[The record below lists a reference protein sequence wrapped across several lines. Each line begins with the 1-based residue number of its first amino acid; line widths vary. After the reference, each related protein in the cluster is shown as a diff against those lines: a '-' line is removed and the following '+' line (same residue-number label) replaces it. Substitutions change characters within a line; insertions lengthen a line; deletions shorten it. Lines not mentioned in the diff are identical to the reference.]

1 MHTRAVELLKML
13 LTNGLVR
20 CGVKFYRLWRQK
32 LHLPAKKK
40 KKDKIPLNDKKPFK
54 MGKLSWVACHRLLPG
69 SVPARGVFMH
79 NRGAAFAVLMA
90 KKTP

>member
-1 MHTRAVELLKML
+1 MAWCGAVSNSIVYGDK
-13 LTNGLVR
+13 NYI
-20 CGVKFYRLWRQK
+20 CQQ
-32 LHLPAKKK
+32 KKK